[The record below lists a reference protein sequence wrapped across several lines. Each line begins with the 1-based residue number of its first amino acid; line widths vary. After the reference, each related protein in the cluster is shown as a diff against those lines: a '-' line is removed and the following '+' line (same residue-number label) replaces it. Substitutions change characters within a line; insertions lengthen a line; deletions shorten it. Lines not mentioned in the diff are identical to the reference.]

1 MRRAITSAVVGVLVF
16 GATAATPAF
25 AAGHVASQQ
34 YGTGKARPAAHVI
47 AKANEFRSGKSK
59 ANQKETGKATT
70 DTLKTITYDGYQF
83 RVPASWPVYRL
94 DQHPSACVRYDINA
108 VYLGTPGA
116 SMACPAV
123 ALGRAQTVSV
133 IPSATV
139 AAGSGSEVT
148 YQRQQPDS
156 LGVSPLRYLPAV
168 RAKVTV
174 NPGAHELRVALGAAA
189 LGATVLGTYGADPAV
204 VEQVLA
210 TLHIAPKDAAPT
222 AQTGSLAAL
231 SAPTPS
237 REPDVAQSA
246 VSAIVA
252 ARSRATGLPL
262 AFGRSR
268 DSWATATGRQAAA
281 TPASTSWPGI
291 PPDWPIQIVP
301 PPPSPQPSWQ
311 ALAAF
316 DTCSAPSLPAMRA
329 WYPAYAAVGVY
340 IGGANYGCS
349 YGNLS
354 ASWISAVAS
363 LGWKT
368 IPTYVGPQAPCWGYS
383 GAKIDPRL
391 AATQGSQAGADAVSD
406 AITFGL
412 KAGSPIYYDLEA
424 YVGDA
429 TCRTAVLNF
438 LGAWDREVSA
448 LGYVTGV
455 YSSADSGIADMQA
468 ATLAK
473 TPGFTPPDAVWVAQ
487 WDGIASLSAAGLG
500 GLTWPLPDRN
510 KQYEGNL
517 WQTVGGVTLN
527 IDQDLAGGPLA
538 Q

>member
-16 GATAATPAF
+16 GAAAATPAF
-25 AAGHVASQQ
+25 AAGRANQQ
-34 YGTGKARPAAHVI
+34 YGTGNARPAAHVI
-47 AKANEFRSGKSK
+47 AKANDFRSNKSQ

-70 DTLKTITYDGYQF
+70 DTLRTITYAGYQF
-83 RVPASWPVYRL
+83 RVPATWPVYRL
-94 DQHPSACVRYDINA
+94 DQHPAACVRYDINA
-108 VYLGTPGA
+108 VYLGTPGT
-116 SMACPAV
+116 SMTCPAV
-123 ALGRAQTVSV
+123 TLGRAQTVSV
-133 IPSATV
+133 IPSTTV
-139 AAGSGSEVT
+139 AAGAGAEVT

-156 LGVSPLRYLPAV
+156 LGGSPLRSLPAV
-168 RAKVTV
+168 RATV
-174 NPGAHELRVALGAAA
+174 IANPGAHELRVALGAAA

-210 TLHIAPKDAAPT
+210 TLHVAPKDAVPT
-222 AQTGSLAAL
+222 SQTGSLAAL

-237 REPDVAQSA
+237 REPDAAQSA

-262 AFGRSR
+262 AFGRPR
-268 DSWATATGRQAAA
+268 GFRATATGRQDAAA
-281 TPASTSWPGI
+281 PASTSWPGI

-311 ALAAF
+311 PLAAF
-316 DTCSAPSLPAMRA
+316 DTCTAPPLTAMRA

-354 ASWISAVAS
+354 ASWISAVAGM
-363 LGWKT
+363 GWKT

-391 AATQGSQAGADAVSD
+391 AATQGRQDGADAVRD
-406 AITFGL
+406 ASTFGL
-412 KAGSPIYYDLEA
+412 TAGSPIYYDMEA

-429 TCRTAVLNF
+429 SCRTAVLNF
-438 LGAWDREVSA
+438 LGAWDREVTA
-448 LGYVTGV
+448 LGYVSGV

-487 WDGIASLSAAGLG
+487 WDGVASLSAAGLG
-500 GLTWPLPDRN
+500 SLTWPLADRN

-517 WQTVGGVTLN
+517 WKTVGGVTLN
-527 IDQDLAGGPLA
+527 IDQDLAGGPLG